1 MMMEFQT
8 LRAAQSYQKAYA
20 PKMGLYFDG
29 IQWVLGEC
37 DRPVIDHPLEENGVR
52 YSHSLLPD
60 FSAQQFVY
68 EREHIPTG
76 KKSQVIVYVE
86 FPGGP
91 EKVARLIDYWNC
103 TKIWKYKLLG
113 GE

>member
-1 MMMEFQT
+1 MMMEFQS

-29 IQWVLGEC
+29 IKWVLDEC
-37 DRPVIDHPLEENGVR
+37 DISALDKPVEQMSIY

-68 EREHIPTG
+68 EWEHIPTG
-76 KKSQVIVYVE
+76 KKGQRIIYVE
-86 FPGGP
+86 FPMGP